1 MLVLGLRS
9 LTPGLLPLL
18 SVGLNLKLAK
28 LGLVKDGLLSVSF
41 LFTHSCCF
49 QCICTHTHMFIHVR
63 QLDACL
69 YVPGVPPQCI
79 PSALFQSITVLMPSL
94 TLAASVYTW
103 ALVGLG
109 QA

>member
-1 MLVLGLRS
+1 MAFYQFPSCS
-9 LTPGLLPLL
+9 LT
-18 SVGLNLKLAK
+18 LA
-28 LGLVKDGLLSVSF
+28 VSSVSA
-41 LFTHSCCF
+41 H
-49 QCICTHTHMFIHVR
+49 THTHMFIHVR

-103 ALVGLG
+103 ALLPELEAAQGLSKLF
-109 QA
+109 